1 MPKRKRNSSKRK
13 VVKRAR
19 RPRRRRVVN
28 DAFPKTMVTKMK
40 YVDFISLDQGSS
52 DSGIPKPYNFRC
64 NSIFDPDRDG
74 VGHQPLGHDQFNLI
88 YDHYTVIG
96 SKIKCTF
103 TPQGNASQSLDML
116 YMLSVQDTINTY
128 TNPIDFLEQP
138 KTRGISVVPGYAGKA
153 KVLTATYS
161 PYKMFGLSKKDSLI
175 ANPKLT
181 PQFGSN
187 PVEDAFF
194 QISVCNPTTT
204 SANPPP
210 IRVRV
215 EIEYLVVCSERRPLD
230 RS

>member
-1 MPKRKRNSSKRK
+1 
-13 VVKRAR
+13 
-19 RPRRRRVVN
+19 
-28 DAFPKTMVTKMK
+28 MVTKMK
-40 YVDFISLDQGSS
+40 YVDFISLDQTSS
-52 DSGIPKPYNFRC
+52 ASGIPKAHNFRC

-103 TPQGNASQSLDML
+103 TPQGGAAQNLDML

-138 KTRGISVVPGYAGKA
+138 KTKGMSVVPGYAGAA
-153 KVLTATYS
+153 KTLTATYS
-161 PYKMFGLSKKDSLI
+161 PYKMFGLSRKDSLLS
-175 ANPKLT
+175 NSKLS

-187 PVEDAFF
+187 PIEDAFF
-194 QISVCNPTTT
+194 QVSVCNPTTT